1 MSKKYLFKPNI
12 SCDFNHNIIK
22 TRDDTRPICFIAKD
36 DEKFDLCEHHESCSW
51 AKHGTTFSKNILRAR
66 VEPWLTSLFQ
76 SEHLTLLA
84 GSGLTTGI
92 CSITNTRATGMQT
105 SEFIQFKGE
114 IHKEAERVAK
124 LLRRGEGNFED
135 YIRAANDLLHG
146 LKMINHGNA
155 RALHDEIQNKI
166 SDFSKSLLKTEA
178 DLVNAAQPKR
188 TSAFNCLISFLMSFS
203 SRTGSRDRVNIFT
216 TT

>member
-1 MSKKYLFKPNI
+1 MP
-12 SCDFNHNIIK
+12 
-22 TRDDTRPICFIAKD
+22 
-36 DEKFDLCEHHESCSW
+36 
-51 AKHGTTFSKNILRAR
+51 
-66 VEPWLTSLFQ
+66 
-76 SEHLTLLA
+76 
-84 GSGLTTGI
+84 
-92 CSITNTRATGMQT
+92 T

-124 LLRRGEGNFED
+124 LLGRGEGNFED

-178 DLVNAAQPKR
+178 DLANAAKHKR
-188 TSAFNCLISFLMSFS
+188 TSAFNCLISFLMSFL